1 MGRASASSHSKVSV
15 SASEVIVVVGFSVE
29 VSVADDGVAWE
40 SEAFVCCFGWSSVV
54 WTEAIVGGR
63 SSSGVLVVK
72 VDGVGCS
79 SGLDVAVLQLEV
91 AEGFLGVFAISL

>member
-40 SEAFVCCFGWSSVV
+40 SEAFVCCFGWSVV